1 MTRALGLILTLT
13 VALLGEGCAHYK
25 MGAGPA
31 PAFATL
37 YIEPA
42 KNKTTLAQSRELVS
56 TMVREA
62 FIRDGRIEL
71 VDGKG
76 DADATLEVTLVK
88 YSRDNAANR
97 EDDNGLARKF
107 TLRLTATCRLRDNRT
122 GKLIF
127 DGRTIE
133 VQREAFVDNGLGL
146 VPFGTSNDQLQS
158 EYNTL
163 PLLAELLSAKVIHAV
178 LDVW

>member
-1 MTRALGLILTLT
+1 MTRVWGLIL
-13 VALLGEGCAHYK
+13 VAALLGQGCANYK

-31 PAFATL
+31 PSFATL

-42 KNKTTLAQSRELVS
+42 KNKTSLPQSRELVS
-56 TMVREA
+56 TLVREA
-62 FIRDGRIEL
+62 FIRDGRLEL
-71 VDGKG
+71 VDGRG

-88 YSRDNAANR
+88 YRRLNAANR
-97 EDDNGLARKF
+97 EDDNGLAREF
-107 TLRLTATCRLRDNRT
+107 TLHLTATCSLRDNRT
-122 GKLIF
+122 GKMIF
-127 DGRTIE
+127 EGRTIE
-133 VQREAFVDNGLGL
+133 VQREAFLDNGLGL

-163 PLLAELLSAKVIHAV
+163 PLLAELLSDKVKHAV

>member
-1 MTRALGLILTLT
+1 MKRAWGLLLAAAIL
-13 VALLGEGCAHYK
+13 AQGCGHYQ

-31 PAFATL
+31 PSFATI

-62 FIRDGRIEL
+62 FIRDGRVEL
-71 VDGKG
+71 VDSQK
-76 DADATLEVTLVK
+76 DADVSLQVTLVR
-88 YSRDNAANR
+88 YRRDNAANR

-107 TLRLTATCRLRDNRT
+107 TIKLTASCSLRDNRT
-122 GKLIF
+122 GRMLF
-127 DGRTIE
+127 DGRQIE
-133 VQREAFVDNGLGL
+133 VQREAFTDNGLGL

-163 PLLAELLSAKVIHAV
+163 PLLAQLLADKVTHAV

>member
-1 MTRALGLILTLT
+1 MTRAWGLILLA
-13 VALLGEGCAHYK
+13 ALLGPGCAHYK

-31 PAFATL
+31 PSFSTL

-42 KNKTTLAQSRELVS
+42 KNKTTVPQSRELVS
-56 TMVREA
+56 TLVREA
-62 FIRDGRIEL
+62 FIRDGRLEL
-71 VDGKG
+71 VDGRG
-76 DADATLEVTLVK
+76 DADATLTVTLVK
-88 YSRDNAANR
+88 YHRDNAANR

-107 TLRLTATCRLRDNRT
+107 TLRLTASCSLRDNRT
-122 GKLIF
+122 GRMIF

-133 VQREAFVDNGLGL
+133 VQREAFLDNGLGL

-163 PLLAELLSAKVIHAV
+163 PLLAELLSDRVTHAV

>member
-1 MTRALGLILTLT
+1 MTRAWGLLL
-13 VALLGEGCAHYK
+13 VAALMTQGCGHYR

-31 PAFATL
+31 PTFATL

-62 FIRDGRIEL
+62 FIRDGRIEV
-71 VDGKG
+71 VDSRA

-88 YSRDNAANR
+88 YKRDNAANR

-107 TLRLTATCRLRDNRT
+107 TLRLTASCSLRDNRT
-122 GKLIF
+122 GRMLF
-127 DGRTIE
+127 DGREIE
-133 VQREAFVDNGLGL
+133 VQREAFTDNGLGL

-163 PLLAELLSAKVIHAV
+163 PLLAELLSDKVTHAV

>member
-1 MTRALGLILTLT
+1 MTRVLGLILSA
-13 VALLGEGCAHYK
+13 ALLSQGCAHYR

-31 PAFATL
+31 PSFATL
-37 YIEPA
+37 YIAPA

-56 TMVREA
+56 TLVREA
-62 FIRDGRIEL
+62 FIRDGRVEL

-76 DADATLEVTLVK
+76 DADATLEVTLVR
-88 YSRDNAANR
+88 YRRENAANR

-107 TLRLTATCRLRDNRT
+107 TLRLTAVCSLRDNRT
-122 GKLIF
+122 SRMIF
-127 DGRTIE
+127 EGRTIE
-133 VQREAFVDNGLGL
+133 VQREAFLDNGLGG
-146 VPFGTSNDQLQS
+146 VAFGTSNDQLQS

-163 PLLAELLSAKVIHAV
+163 PLLAEVLSDKVTHAV

>member
-1 MTRALGLILTLT
+1 MTRAWGLLLVAAIL
-13 VALLGEGCAHYK
+13 AQGCSHYQ

-31 PAFATL
+31 PSFATIF
-37 YIEPA
+37 IEPA
-42 KNKTTLAQSRELVS
+42 KNKTTLPQARELVS

-62 FIRDGRIEL
+62 FIRDGRVEL
-71 VDGKG
+71 VDRQA
-76 DADATLEVTLVK
+76 DADASLQVTLVK
-88 YSRDNAANR
+88 YKRDNAANR

-107 TLRLTATCRLRDNRT
+107 TLRLTATCSLRDNRT
-122 GKLIF
+122 GRMLF
-127 DGRTIE
+127 DGRQID
-133 VQREAFVDNGLGL
+133 VQREAFLDNGLGL

-163 PLLAELLSAKVIHAV
+163 PLLAELLSDRVTHAV

>member
-1 MTRALGLILTLT
+1 MTRAWGL
-13 VALLGEGCAHYK
+13 LLAAAVLAQGCSHYQ

-31 PAFATL
+31 PRFATI

-62 FIRDGRIEL
+62 FIRDGRVEL
-71 VDGKG
+71 VDKQA
-76 DADATLEVTLVK
+76 DADVSLAVTLVK
-88 YSRDNAANR
+88 YKRDNAANR

-107 TLRLTATCRLRDNRT
+107 TLKLTATCSLRDNRT
-122 GKLIF
+122 GRMLF
-127 DGRTIE
+127 E
-133 VQREAFVDNGLGL
+133 VQREAFTDNGLGL

-163 PLLAELLSAKVIHAV
+163 PLLAQLLSDRVTHAV

>member
-1 MTRALGLILTLT
+1 MTRAWGLLLVTLF
-13 VALLGEGCAHYK
+13 LSEGCANYR

-31 PAFATL
+31 PSFSSL
-37 YIEPA
+37 YIAPA
-42 KNKTTLAQSRELVS
+42 SNKTTVPQSRELVS
-56 TMVREA
+56 TMLREA
-62 FIRDGRIEL
+62 FIKDGRVEL
-71 VDGKG
+71 VDGRG

-88 YSRDNAANR
+88 FRRENSANR

-107 TLRLTATCRLRDNRT
+107 TLYLTAQCSLRDNRT
-122 GKLIF
+122 GQMLF
-127 DGRTIE
+127 SGRTIE
-133 VQREAFVDNGLGL
+133 VQRESFTDNGLGL

-163 PLLAELLSAKVIHAV
+163 PLLAELLSEKVTHAV

>member
-1 MTRALGLILTLT
+1 MTRVWGLILLA
-13 VALLGEGCAHYK
+13 ALLSQGCAHYK
-25 MGAGPA
+25 MGSGPA
-31 PAFATL
+31 PSFATL

-42 KNKTTLAQSRELVS
+42 KNKTTLPQSRELVS

-62 FIRDGRIEL
+62 FIRDGRLEL

-76 DADATLEVTLVK
+76 DADATLTVTLVK
-88 YSRDNAANR
+88 YNRDNAANR

-107 TLRLTATCRLRDNRT
+107 TLRLTASCSLRDNRT
-122 GKLIF
+122 GRMIF

-133 VQREAFVDNGLGL
+133 VQREAFLDNGLGL

-163 PLLAELLSAKVIHAV
+163 PLLAELLSDRVTHAV

>member
-1 MTRALGLILTLT
+1 MNRAWGL
-13 VALLGEGCAHYK
+13 LLMAAFLSQGCANYK

-31 PAFATL
+31 PAFSSL

-42 KNKTTLAQSRELVS
+42 KNKTTVPQSRELVS
-56 TMVREA
+56 TLVREA
-62 FIRDGRIEL
+62 FIRDGRVEL

-76 DADATLEVTLVK
+76 DADATLQVTLVRYK
-88 YSRDNAANR
+88 RDNAANR

-107 TLRLTATCRLRDNRT
+107 TLRLTATCDLRDNRT
-122 GKLIF
+122 GRMIF
-127 DGRTIE
+127 QGRTIE
-133 VQREAFVDNGLGL
+133 VQREAFTDNGLGL

-163 PLLAELLSAKVIHAV
+163 PLLGEALADKVTHAV

>member
-1 MTRALGLILTLT
+1 MIRVWGLIL
-13 VALLGEGCAHYK
+13 VAALLGQGCAHYK

-31 PAFATL
+31 PSFATL
-37 YIEPA
+37 YIAPA
-42 KNKTTLAQSRELVS
+42 KNKTPIAQSRELVS
-56 TMVREA
+56 TLVREA
-62 FIRDGRIEL
+62 FIRDGRLEL

-88 YSRDNAANR
+88 YRRLNAANR
-97 EDDNGLARKF
+97 EDDNGLAREF
-107 TLRLTATCRLRDNRT
+107 TLHLTATCSLQDNRT
-122 GKLIF
+122 SKMIF
-127 DGRTIE
+127 ENRTIE
-133 VQREAFVDNGLGL
+133 VQREAFLDNGLGL

-163 PLLAELLSAKVIHAV
+163 PLLAELLADKVKHAV

>member
-1 MTRALGLILTLT
+1 MTRVLGLLL
-13 VALLGEGCAHYK
+13 VAVLAQGCANYK

-31 PAFATL
+31 PSFSTL

-62 FIRDGRIEL
+62 FIKDGRIEL

-76 DADATLEVTLVK
+76 DADATLTVTLVK
-88 YSRDNAANR
+88 YRRENAANR
-97 EDDNGLARKF
+97 EDDNGLAREF
-107 TLRLTATCRLRDNRT
+107 TLRLTASCSLRDNRT
-122 GKLIF
+122 GKMLF
-127 DGRTIE
+127 DGRMIE
-133 VQREAFVDNGLGL
+133 VQREAFTDNGLGS

-163 PLLAELLSAKVIHAV
+163 PLLAELLSNRVTHAV

>member
-1 MTRALGLILTLT
+1 MTRAWGILLFALIL
-13 VALLGEGCAHYK
+13 AGGCSHYR

-31 PAFATL
+31 PSFATI

-42 KNKTTLAQSRELVS
+42 KNKTTLPQARELVS

-62 FIRDGRIEL
+62 FIRDGRLEL
-71 VDGKG
+71 VDKQG
-76 DADATLEVTLVK
+76 DADVSLQVTLVK
-88 YSRDNAANR
+88 YRRDNSANR

-107 TLRLTATCRLRDNRT
+107 TLKLSATCSLRDNRT
-122 GKLIF
+122 GKMLF
-127 DGRTIE
+127 DGRQVE
-133 VQREAFVDNGLGL
+133 VQREAFTDNGLGL

-163 PLLAELLSAKVIHAV
+163 PLLAELLSDRVTHAV

>member
-1 MTRALGLILTLT
+1 MTRAWVPLLVAAIL
-13 VALLGEGCAHYK
+13 AQGCSHYQ

-31 PAFATL
+31 PPFATI

-42 KNKTTLAQSRELVS
+42 KNKTTLPQARELVS
-56 TMVREA
+56 SMVREA
-62 FIRDGRIEL
+62 FIRDGRVEL
-71 VDGKG
+71 VDRPA
-76 DADATLEVTLVK
+76 DADTSLQVTLVK
-88 YSRDNAANR
+88 YRRDNAANR

-107 TLRLTATCRLRDNRT
+107 TLRLTATCSLRDNRT
-122 GKLIF
+122 GRMLF
-127 DGRTIE
+127 DGRQID
-133 VQREAFVDNGLGL
+133 VQREAFLDNGLGL

-163 PLLAELLSAKVIHAV
+163 PLLAELLSDRVTHAV

>member
-1 MTRALGLILTLT
+1 MTRAWGLLL
-13 VALLGEGCAHYK
+13 VAAALAQGCSHYQ

-31 PAFATL
+31 PQFATI

-42 KNKTTLAQSRELVS
+42 KNKTTLPQARELVS

-62 FIRDGRIEL
+62 FIRDGRVQL
-71 VDGKG
+71 VDRQG
-76 DADATLEVTLVK
+76 DADVSLGVTLVK
-88 YSRDNAANR
+88 YKRDNAANR

-107 TLRLTATCRLRDNRT
+107 TLKLTASCSLRDNRT
-122 GKLIF
+122 GRMLF
-127 DGRTIE
+127 DGRQIE
-133 VQREAFVDNGLGL
+133 VQREAFTDNGLGL

-163 PLLAELLSAKVIHAV
+163 PLLAELLSDRVTHAV